1 MKKILFFII
10 LVVIGILGY
19 LIWNRYFSIPR
30 SVQTQSGKLSECTYN
45 GKKVFSI
52 DNTPSDGGHYLYS
65 ASGKEI
71 GFASSGMSLN
81 PTSTID
87 FSRLQDCRVLRPY

>member
-1 MKKILFFII
+1 MKKITFFII
-10 LVVIGILGY
+10 LVIVGILGY
-19 LIWNRYFSIPR
+19 LIWDKYFSIPR
-30 SVQTQSGKLSECTYN
+30 NIQNQSGKLSECIYE
-45 GKKVFSI
+45 GKKVFSV
-52 DNTPSDGGHYLYS
+52 DNTPSDGGYYLYS
-65 ASGKEI
+65 TSGKEI